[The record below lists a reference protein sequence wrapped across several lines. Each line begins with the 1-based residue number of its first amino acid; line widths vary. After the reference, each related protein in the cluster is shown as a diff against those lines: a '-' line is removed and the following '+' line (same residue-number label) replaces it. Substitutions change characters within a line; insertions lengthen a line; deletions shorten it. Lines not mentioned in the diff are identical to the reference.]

1 MNLKRSQQMDE
12 NEIVMKLAIGIVIGA
27 VFLGGVY
34 LYRKSK
40 HSEKEDFKNKDFSPV
55 FFSNE
60 GKEKITLY
68 FEKLK
73 NEEKNYY
80 KRNYLNFYF
89 DLNLSED
96 KASNTKGERISG
108 PYELG
113 LSFDESQLV
122 YGYIKSNLLKV
133 LKPNNDL
140 SNSEAFIL
148 AQDYHSFLGKKEAL
162 EEVRIDYEID
172 KLSNEKYQ
180 RVLKQLEKELES
192 LKQS

>member
-1 MNLKRSQQMDE
+1 MDE
-12 NEIVMKLAIGIVIGA
+12 NEIVMNLAIGIAIGT
-27 VFLGGVY
+27 VVLGGIY

-40 HSEKEDFKNKDFSPV
+40 HSEKVDSKNKDFSSAS
-55 FFSNE
+55 FSNE

-96 KASNTKGERISG
+96 KVSNTKSERISG

-148 AQDYHSFLGKKEAL
+148 AQDYYSFLGKKEAL
-162 EEVRIDYEID
+162 EEARIDYELD
-172 KLSNEKYQ
+172 KLSYEKYQ
-180 RVLKQLEKELES
+180 MVFKQIESELEF
-192 LKQS
+192 LKS